1 MKQNFRKYFVIFNLA
16 IVGLENTDKFSKFH
30 EVACIDAVSLFT
42 SINVPRTVDHIIDII
57 YENPDLYFSENNLGT
72 VPPLTKFKDFFMGVL
87 LQYNCFETLNG
98 FYRQDQGL
106 SMGGKMSP
114 ALSNIFLNILETT
127 IIQKFIDQKSLVFYV
142 RYVDDIF
149 IIVRKR
155 MINSILVQLNNFDE
169 NLGFTLDKME
179 NNSIKYLDTLVVLEN
194 DKLKLQQFL
203 KSESVIMN
211 YKKAVAPLQYKNSC
225 LSGEIF
231 RANNC
236 TSDSDS
242 LELAL
247 KYLKQKFI
255 NNDYPERLINN
266 KISEIKNRDF
276 GPNPYKLIHQTER
289 DDPEFKFYNLGLP
302 YTSYRCS
309 KIATS
314 LKKISKKYT
323 PNYRLNVC
331 FSTITLENII
341 LPRLKPVKPLKFIPN
356 SVYLFT
362 CECIEATY
370 VGQTKKILKSRV
382 WQHGNRKN
390 SHIHEHIFSCSE
402 YQEALIN
409 NHGIDPNDTKRRDFL
424 FSHFTCLKSNLNN
437 YFERTAYEGMCITQ
451 LQPTLNK
458 QLKFDKQNLLCT
470 CIIKITSKDA
480 LES

>member
-1 MKQNFRKYFVIFNLA
+1 M
-16 IVGLENTDKFSKFH
+16 
-30 EVACIDAVSLFT
+30 
-42 SINVPRTVDHIIDII
+42 
-57 YENPDLYFSENNLGT
+57 
-72 VPPLTKFKDFFMGVL
+72 
-87 LQYNCFETLNG
+87 ETLNG

-169 NLGFTLDKME
+169 NLGFTLDKMG

-194 DKLKLQQFL
+194 DKLKLQQFQ

-236 TSDSDS
+236 TSDSNS

-276 GPNPYKLIHQTER
+276 GPNPYKLMHQTER
-289 DDPEFKFYNLGLP
+289 DDPEFKFYNLGSP

-314 LKKISKKYT
+314 LKTISKKIY
-323 PNYRLNVC
+323 P
-331 FSTITLENII
+331 
-341 LPRLKPVKPLKFIPN
+341 
-356 SVYLFT
+356 
-362 CECIEATY
+362 
-370 VGQTKKILKSRV
+370 
-382 WQHGNRKN
+382 
-390 SHIHEHIFSCSE
+390 
-402 YQEALIN
+402 
-409 NHGIDPNDTKRRDFL
+409 
-424 FSHFTCLKSNLNN
+424 
-437 YFERTAYEGMCITQ
+437 
-451 LQPTLNK
+451 
-458 QLKFDKQNLLCT
+458 
-470 CIIKITSKDA
+470 
-480 LES
+480 